1 MHLCV
6 KNDVRQMPKRR
17 ASDTEHGARTQDP
30 EHVTRTGAGHVAGQP
45 LRGGNC
51 EHIIIAIIIFLPLF
65 ALLIT
70 WRVDKANKIE
80 LA

>member
-1 MHLCV
+1 MHLRL

-17 ASDTEHGARTQDP
+17 TRTSDP
-30 EHVTRTGAGHVAGQP
+30 EHVTRDGDGGAGHVAEQT
-45 LRGGNC
+45 LRGGSWK
-51 EHIIIAIIIFLPLF
+51 HIIIAIIIFLPLF
-65 ALLIT
+65 VLLIT

>member
-1 MHLCV
+1 MHLRL

-17 ASDTEHGARTQDP
+17 TRTSDP
-30 EHVTRTGAGHVAGQP
+30 EHVTRDGDGGAGHVAEQP
-45 LRGGNC
+45 LRGGSWK
-51 EHIIIAIIIFLPLF
+51 HIIIAIIIFLPLF
-65 ALLIT
+65 VLLIT